1 MVKNYL
7 ALFNELK
14 ARASDEPEH
23 SNSRVLVIDGLNTFI
38 RSYSVSPVTNTNG
51 VHVGGISGFLLS
63 VGHAIK
69 TINPTRV
76 VIVFDGKNGSAK
88 RRALYAEYKSQRKLK
103 VRLNRSETVDKQD
116 NQLEQLM
123 RLVEY
128 LDVLPFTTIIMDNTE
143 ADDVI
148 AYAADYFRDKDAQ
161 TFIMSSDKDF
171 MQLVDEQT
179 HVWSPTKKK
188 LYYAEDVYAEFGI
201 LPENFALFRSLTGD
215 ASDNIPGVQGLGTK
229 TLLER
234 FPLISENKLVT
245 LDEFFNYTT
254 LQQQQNPKIKLYTKV
269 LESRSEVETYYK
281 IVQLSESMISHSTRF
296 KVLDMLNNSSNKLSK
311 VKFYTMLNEDGMI
324 NVIRNVDLWIREVT
338 QKLDRFTLLT

>member
-23 SNSRVLVIDGLNTFI
+23 FNSRVLVIDGLNTFI

-171 MQLVDEQT
+171 MQLIDEQT

-254 LQQQQNPKIKLYTKV
+254 LQHQQNPKIKLYTKV
-269 LESRSEVETYYK
+269 LESRSDVETYYK

>member
-1 MVKNYL
+1 MAKNYL

-23 SNSRVLVIDGLNTFI
+23 FNSRVLVIDGLNTFI

-128 LDVLPFTTIIMDNTE
+128 LDILPFTTIIMDNTE

-338 QKLDRFTLLT
+338 QKLDRFNLLT